1 MCVDLHE
8 VGPVAHSPSDGYL
21 HFFRVEVVLGDYA
34 TERVEDAYV
43 LEPANI
49 CLDDE
54 FLVQHE
60 NVCPELNCAVRSEKG
75 GVFRCVL

>member
-1 MCVDLHE
+1 MLCIDLHE
-8 VGPVAHSPSDGYL
+8 VGPAAHCLGDGYL

-34 TERVEDAYV
+34 TERIEDAYV

-54 FLVQHE
+54 FLVQYE
-60 NVCPELNCAVRSEKG
+60 DACTELNCTVRSDKG
-75 GVFRCVL
+75 GVF